1 MGFLLIF
8 LVGMAENGDFE
19 WLRDATEEDIVF
31 WKKFL
36 NVKSDDGK
44 YYNEYGLQLHGMTD
58 KRFAE
63 ECIFYEEW
71 LKLDNQLFYEYY
83 KTNWLQLSY
92 VPYVVRLRYYA
103 CF

>member
-36 NVKSDDGK
+36 NVKSD
-44 YYNEYGLQLHGMTD
+44 
-58 KRFAE
+58 
-63 ECIFYEEW
+63 
-71 LKLDNQLFYEYY
+71 
-83 KTNWLQLSY
+83 
-92 VPYVVRLRYYA
+92 YA
-103 CF
+103 CLSSLAIDG